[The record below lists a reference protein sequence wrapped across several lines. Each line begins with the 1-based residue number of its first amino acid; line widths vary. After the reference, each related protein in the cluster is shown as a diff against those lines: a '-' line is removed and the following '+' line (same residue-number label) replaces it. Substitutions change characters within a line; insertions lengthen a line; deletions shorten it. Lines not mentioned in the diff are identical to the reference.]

1 MRTRPLNEAPP
12 RGSFWR
18 YVMCG
23 ILAAVLMT
31 ISPIALDAR
40 PFVIAHR
47 GASGYVPEHT
57 LAGYFIAIQQGAD
70 YVEPDLVIT
79 RDGALV
85 VRHENEIGGTTD
97 VAAHP
102 EFAARKTTKIVDGQ
116 SLTGWFTEDFTLAE
130 LRTLRAR
137 ERLPQLRVANTRYDG
152 VFA

>member
-1 MRTRPLNEAPP
+1 MQIDSKQSLHP
-12 RGSFWR
+12 GSFWR
-18 YVMCG
+18 R
-23 ILAAVLMT
+23 LAAGFAGAVLMT
-31 ISPIALDAR
+31 VSSIAAAER

-97 VAAHP
+97 VASHP
-102 EFAARKTTKIVDGQ
+102 EFAARKTTKVIDGE
-116 SLTGWFTEDFTLAE
+116 SMTGWFTEDFTLAE
-130 LRTLRAR
+130 MRTLRAR
-137 ERLPQLRVANTRYDG
+137 ERLPQLR
-152 VFA
+152 